1 MISTPNQ
8 TYIAE
13 LCGCFTTE
21 LKMRNFTTTNPSN
34 VANYS
39 QYRVGVS
46 TTTLNILF
54 SSLAV
59 TLNSILILVL
69 IRDPFREFR
78 SASTVFVANLAVAD
92 LFTGIFTILK
102 SVFSGLEIQLQSNI
116 ALTVSYNA
124 SAYTMQCSILTVLL
138 ITMERLLAVMNP
150 TKFKTLL
157 TKSRCFLLSLA
168 TWLLPFLDLTF
179 IVLIAA
185 HTLKIYLLYSLIN
198 LLAICLVVLGYF
210 HLYKLLKRKRQEI
223 VRYAVPETDE
233 NSRNGDS
240 ASSLRR
246 RQRTFAENKRLV
258 NTFLMV
264 TAVLVISMVP
274 ITLVYMVLALCSIDC
289 SIMAWYIAVKYEPFV
304 MLNFIA
310 NPVIYAFRLPQYR
323 KAFWTVLKCAR
334 HTTTVSPMAT

>member
-1 MISTPNQ
+1 
-8 TYIAE
+8 
-13 LCGCFTTE
+13 
-21 LKMRNFTTTNPSN
+21 
-34 VANYS
+34 
-39 QYRVGVS
+39 
-46 TTTLNILF
+46 
-54 SSLAV
+54 
-59 TLNSILILVL
+59 
-69 IRDPFREFR
+69 
-78 SASTVFVANLAVAD
+78 
-92 LFTGIFTILK
+92 
-102 SVFSGLEIQLQSNI
+102 
-116 ALTVSYNA
+116 
-124 SAYTMQCSILTVLL
+124 MQCSILTVLL

>member
-59 TLNSILILVL
+59 TFNSILILVL

-92 LFTGIFTILK
+92 LFTGIFTMLK
-102 SVFSGLEIQLQSNI
+102 SVLFCLEIQLSNI
-116 ALTVSYNA
+116 ALIYSYHA
-124 SAYTMQCSILTVLL
+124 SAYTMQCSIFTVLL

-223 VRYAVPETDE
+223 VRYAVPETEE
-233 NSRNGDS
+233 NSKNGNS
-240 ASSLRR
+240 APSLRR

>member
-59 TLNSILILVL
+59 TFNSILILVL

-92 LFTGIFTILK
+92 LFTGIFTMLK
-102 SVFSGLEIQLQSNI
+102 SVLFCLEIQLSNI

-124 SAYTMQCSILTVLL
+124 SAYTMQCSIFTVLL

-223 VRYAVPETDE
+223 VRYAVPETEE
-233 NSRNGDS
+233 NSKNGNS
-240 ASSLRR
+240 APSLRR